1 MNVPEELQYTPEH
14 EWVEVLADGR
24 MKVGITDFAQDA
36 LGDIVYVELPEKG
49 KKVSKGD
56 LVAEIESTKSIGEV
70 YAPIDG
76 TVADT
81 NEALSDAPDL
91 INADPY
97 GAAWL
102 FILEPDES
110 AELTGMLDSAGYRDQ
125 TG

>member
-1 MNVPEELQYTPEH
+1 MNTPEELQYTPEH
-14 EWVEVLADGR
+14 EWVAVMSDGR

-49 KKVSKGD
+49 KSVSKGD

-76 TVADT
+76 IVSDT
-81 NEALSDAPDL
+81 NEALGDSPDL

-102 FILEPDES
+102 FIVEPAES
-110 AELTGMLDSAGYRDQ
+110 AELSGMLDAAGYRAQ
-125 TG
+125 TE